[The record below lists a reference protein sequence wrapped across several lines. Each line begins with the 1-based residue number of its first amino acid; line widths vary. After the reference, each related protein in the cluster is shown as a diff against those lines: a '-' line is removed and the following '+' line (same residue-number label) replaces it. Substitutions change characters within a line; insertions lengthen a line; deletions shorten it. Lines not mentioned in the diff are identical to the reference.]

1 MVEVG
6 QMRAGLYVALAAL
19 CVDLDTL
26 AFARFSVAGA
36 APGARLVH
44 DPCAP
49 RFPSLQNVARP
60 LSPAR

>member
-19 CVDLDTL
+19 CADLDTL
-26 AFARFSVAGA
+26 AFARCSVAA
-36 APGARLVH
+36 APGARLIH

-49 RFPSLQNVARP
+49 RFHSQQNVART